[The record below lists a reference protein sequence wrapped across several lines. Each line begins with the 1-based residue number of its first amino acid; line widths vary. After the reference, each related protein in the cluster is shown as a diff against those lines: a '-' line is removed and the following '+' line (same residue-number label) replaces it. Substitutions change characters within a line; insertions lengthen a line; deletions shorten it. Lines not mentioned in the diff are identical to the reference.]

1 MHRRNFLA
9 LFTRTSRAV
18 VLLSVAA
25 VAFAPSAQAQP
36 RFTITA
42 AKMQAAMAEKF
53 PLRYPIAG
61 LFDLALQAP
70 ALALL
75 PAENRIHADIPVEA
89 AGQALRRSYSGSL
102 DLDFALRYEPSDR
115 TLRAHEIKV
124 NALRFPGLRA
134 EVSEM
139 LNTYAPVLAA
149 QALREVVLHQLTDK
163 DLALADGLGMEP
175 GTITVTSEGLVIQ
188 MKMK

>member
-1 MHRRNFLA
+1 MHRRKFLDR
-9 LFTRTSRAV
+9 FSRAL
-18 VLLSVAA
+18 VLLSVASA
-25 VAFAPSAQAQP
+25 AFAPSAQAQP

-70 ALALL
+70 ALGLL

-115 TLRAHEIKV
+115 TLRAHEIRV

-134 EVSEM
+134 EISEM